1 MSHLSKIT
9 RLLAT
14 VAVVGGLAVSAYAA
28 SGARGGS
35 DDAPAEE
42 GKPAAGKPL
51 PKEQLLKRGMAAAP
65 TAVAVAGIK
74 GCTPESAIEL
84 GKTPDKSTAYEIDC
98 AGDAGYLVILSAD
111 QKTATAT
118 SCVESKAMGAAC
130 ALPGNANAHKVLTP
144 VMATAGRTCD
154 VSQAVYRGQN
164 PKDGERFVEVACTG
178 QKMSY
183 VVGLPKT
190 GTPRALDCLQSRAM
204 GLACQLTPA
213 AAVDAAQLTI
223 YQGILDRAGKSFCKV
238 SKGRIIGISNAA
250 RETIYEFGCSNQAS
264 GWVIGSSDDG
274 SKKPRV
280 FDCLAAQTVFRAT
293 CEYTKPEALN
303 AGYTSFLK
311 SKGIACTVNG
321 ATVRGVSASGNE
333 IREYTCTGKK
343 GYMVIMN
350 PDKASAKEIKACA
363 EAKNIGGGCTM
374 AANKL

>member
-1 MSHLSKIT
+1 MSSFLKPV
-9 RLLAT
+9 RLLAAIALIGG
-14 VAVVGGLAVSAYAA
+14 VAISAYAA
-28 SGARGGS
+28 SGARGNS
-35 DDAPAEE
+35 EEAPAED
-42 GKPAAGKPL
+42 GKPAAKTL
-51 PKEQLLKRGMAAAP
+51 PKEQLIKRGMAAAP

-111 QKTATAT
+111 QKTASAT

-130 ALPGNANAHKVLTP
+130 ALPGNANAHKVLNP

-154 VSQAVYRGQN
+154 VTQAVYRGQN
-164 PKDGERFVEVACTG
+164 PKDGERFVEVGCTG

-190 GTPRALDCLQSRAM
+190 GTPRALDCLQARAM

-213 AAVDAAQLTI
+213 AAVDAAQMTI
-223 YQGILDRAGKSFCKV
+223 YQGILDRAGKSSCKV
-238 SKGRIIGISNAA
+238 AKGRIVGISQQA
-250 RETIYEFGCSNQAS
+250 RETIYEFGCGNQPT
-264 GWVIGSSDDG
+264 GWIIGASDDG

-280 FDCLAAQTVFRAT
+280 FDCLAAQTVFRAN

-303 AGYTSFLK
+303 AAYTSFLK
-311 SKGIACTVNG
+311 TKGIACVVNG
-321 ATVRGVSASGNE
+321 ATVRGLTGSGNE

-350 PDKASAKEIKACA
+350 PDKTSAKDIKACA

-374 AANKL
+374 AGNKL